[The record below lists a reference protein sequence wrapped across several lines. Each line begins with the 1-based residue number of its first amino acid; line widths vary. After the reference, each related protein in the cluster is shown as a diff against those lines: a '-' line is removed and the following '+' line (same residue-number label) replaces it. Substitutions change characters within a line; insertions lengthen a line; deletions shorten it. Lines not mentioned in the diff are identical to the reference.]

1 MAEADQARKF
11 SIEKVYTK
19 DMSFESPRAPHA
31 FLGEWKPEVDMKLNV
46 ERQNLD
52 GDAIESTLTITVT
65 VKNADETAFLVEIKQ
80 SGIFMLAGFSEEE
93 LAPSPDRQLA
103 ERQRRHVAARWKLK
117 RGENAPT
124 PVGPRAGS
132 VVVPALG
139 RRGLGRQRVAPA
151 AGEAARAAGFD

>member
-19 DMSFESPRAPHA
+19 DVSFESPRAPHA

-46 ERQNLD
+46 EHQNLD

-80 SGIFMLAGFSEEE
+80 SGIFMLAGFSEEDTQALLNVE
-93 LAPSPDRQLA
+93 C
-103 ERQRRHVAARWKLK
+103 
-117 RGENAPT
+117 
-124 PVGPRAGS
+124 
-132 VVVPALG
+132 PALLFPYA
-139 RRGLGRQRVAPA
+139 RETISESVSRGGFPPLLLQPLNFAAVYAQRMQ
-151 AGEAARAAGFD
+151 EASEQVTGQATH